1 VGVTAADSAVP
12 DGSASDGTAPV
23 MAVIGEVVADAV
35 VARRTEYDASRAA
48 SAAETLSPGS
58 LSAERLSP
66 GTQSPET
73 LSLTVHP
80 GGGPANAAVAL
91 ARLGSMARFAGRL
104 STGTLGRLCR
114 ARLEASG
121 VDLAASLDVP
131 QPATLAIATLEHGGA
146 ARYEFYTDGTADWGW
161 RDAELDR
168 LLDRALGPT
177 PVAVHVGSLALVLQ
191 PSGAAIE
198 SFLGRARATCTV
210 SIDPNVRAGLV
221 PLATYR
227 RAIDRWASLAD
238 IVKLSDDDLAE
249 LWPDL
254 DIDGAAAHL
263 HDRGVGL
270 VVITRGAAGAAVSLR
285 CASGPC
291 RFEVPAVATTVVDTV
306 GAGDSFAAGLLHR
319 LGARGA
325 LGGRLS
331 DLGPETAR
339 DAVIFAAHVAAI
351 TCSRPG
357 ADSPWAD
364 ELPDDLRRDALDAT
378 ALR

>member
-1 VGVTAADSAVP
+1 VTAADSAVP
-12 DGSASDGTAPV
+12 DGSASDGIAPV
-23 MAVIGEVVADAV
+23 IAVIGEVVADAV
-35 VARRTEYDASRAA
+35 VGRRTEYDASRAPF
-48 SAAETLSPGS
+48 AAATLSPGS
-58 LSAERLSP
+58 LSAEPL
-66 GTQSPET
+66 SPET

-80 GGGPANAAVAL
+80 GGGPANTAVAL
-91 ARLGSMARFAGRL
+91 ARLGSSARFAGRL

-131 QPATLAIATLEHGGA
+131 QPATLAIATLESGGA

-161 RDAELDR
+161 VGAELDR

-198 SFLGRARATCTV
+198 SFLGRARGACTV

-221 PLATYR
+221 PVATYR
-227 RAIDRWASLAD
+227 RAIGRWAALAD

-254 DIDGAAAHL
+254 DIDGAATRL
-263 HDRGVGL
+263 HDRGAGL

-285 CASGPC
+285 SASGPC
-291 RFEVPAVATTVVDTV
+291 RIEVPAVATTVVDTV

-331 DLGPETAR
+331 DLAPETAR
-339 DAVIFAAHVAAI
+339 DAVIFAAQVAAI

-357 ADSPWAD
+357 ADPPWAA
-364 ELPDDLRRDALDAT
+364 ELPDDLRREALGT
-378 ALR
+378 AARGWP